1 VFLYWQ
7 PCCVHICVY
16 IFIFVL
22 RIVRDFFLY
31 AHFSLRMWIYTQNN
45 WKPCCVN
52 IYVFMYTHTFNKLFV
67 HFNFMCTF
75 FCFRVWIYT
84 QNDWK
89 PWCVHR
95 GVFIYMY
102 IFIHCI
108 WICIL
113 CVHFFGP
120 ICVIM
125 LNIIGSRGSC
135 IVCGRSRCGYEGI
148 YTYVCIYIYI
158 HTQIY
163 LHIYHTYI

>member
-1 VFLYWQ
+1 MWINTQ
-7 PCCVHICVY
+7 NNWKPCCMHICV
-16 IFIFVL
+16 FILAAVL
-22 RIVRDFFLY
+22 RAYMCLHIYIRFTNCTWFFFLY

-84 QNDWK
+84 QNNWK

-95 GVFIYMY
+95 GVFIYIY
-102 IFIHCI
+102 IFLHCI

-113 CVHFFGP
+113 CVHFLVP
-120 ICVIM
+120 
-125 LNIIGSRGSC
+125 
-135 IVCGRSRCGYEGI
+135 
-148 YTYVCIYIYI
+148 YV
-158 HTQIY
+158 
-163 LHIYHTYI
+163 